1 MSELKINETKKQTIT
16 TLEIAEMMETSHKI
30 ILRKIDGSKDRA
42 GYAENLT
49 KHQMVLSDYFI
60 PSVYKDNSGKKI
72 NVILLQNLDVIFS
85 LISSWVKKV
94 LYLLQN
100 M

>member
-42 GYAENLT
+42 GYAEILT

-60 PSVYKDNSGKKI
+60 PSVYKDNSGKK
-72 NVILLQNLDVIFS
+72 N
-85 LISSWVKKV
+85 KC
-94 LYLLQN
+94 YLVTKL
-100 M
+100 